1 MAGGGEPLERLLRAR
16 RGAPAAGVGV
26 REELDVALREARAP
40 LGQAVAHAPCLDA
53 GRFEHEPR
61 DAQRRL
67 PLVID
72 MLDRVV
78 RESDAESL
86 LEGLVERP
94 ACERVV
100 RQSERPVDVEQDE
113 QAHAA

>member
-1 MAGGGEPLERLLRAR
+1 
-16 RGAPAAGVGV
+16 
-26 REELDVALREARAP
+26 
-40 LGQAVAHAPCLDA
+40 
-53 GRFEHEPR
+53 
-61 DAQRRL
+61 
-67 PLVID
+67 

-86 LEGLVERP
+86 LESLVERP